1 MRYATINNK
10 KGSSKMKNYQA
21 NRELLEILESQKI
34 KIKNLKEE
42 VKILQRKLDQ
52 QIAKERVIK
61 Q

>member
-1 MRYATINNK
+1 
-10 KGSSKMKNYQA
+10 MKNYHA
-21 NRELLEILESQKI
+21 NRDLLEILESQKI

-52 QIAKERVIK
+52 QMTKERMIK

>member
-1 MRYATINNK
+1 
-10 KGSSKMKNYQA
+10 MKNYQA
-21 NRELLEILESQKI
+21 NRDLLEVLESQKI

>member
-1 MRYATINNK
+1 
-10 KGSSKMKNYQA
+10 MKNYQA
-21 NRELLEILESQKI
+21 SRDLLEILESQKI

-52 QIAKERVIK
+52 QIAKERMIK

>member
-1 MRYATINNK
+1 MK
-10 KGSSKMKNYQA
+10 KYQA
-21 NRELLEILESQKI
+21 NRDLLEILESQKI

-52 QIAKERVIK
+52 QIAKERMIK

>member
-1 MRYATINNK
+1 MTIY
-10 KGSSKMKNYQA
+10 MKNYQA
-21 NRELLEILESQKI
+21 NRDLLEILESQKI

-52 QIAKERVIK
+52 QIAKERMIK

>member
-1 MRYATINNK
+1 
-10 KGSSKMKNYQA
+10 MKNYQA
-21 NRELLEILESQKI
+21 NRDLLEILESQKI

-52 QIAKERVIK
+52 QMTKERMIK

>member
-1 MRYATINNK
+1 
-10 KGSSKMKNYQA
+10 MKNYQA
-21 NRELLEILESQKI
+21 NKDLLEILESQKI

-42 VKILQRKLDQ
+42 VKILQRKIDQ

>member
-1 MRYATINNK
+1 
-10 KGSSKMKNYQA
+10 MKNYQA
-21 NRELLEILESQKI
+21 NRELLKILESQKI

-52 QIAKERVIK
+52 QIAKEGMIK

>member
-1 MRYATINNK
+1 
-10 KGSSKMKNYQA
+10 MKNYQA

>member
-1 MRYATINNK
+1 MK
-10 KGSSKMKNYQA
+10 KHQA
-21 NRELLEILESQKI
+21 NRDLLEILESQKI

-52 QIAKERVIK
+52 QMTKERMIK

>member
-1 MRYATINNK
+1 
-10 KGSSKMKNYQA
+10 MKNYQA
-21 NRELLEILESQKI
+21 NRDLLEILESQKI

-52 QIAKERVIK
+52 QIAKERMIK

>member
-1 MRYATINNK
+1 
-10 KGSSKMKNYQA
+10 MKNYQA
-21 NRELLEILESQKI
+21 NRDLLEILESQKI

>member
-1 MRYATINNK
+1 
-10 KGSSKMKNYQA
+10 MKNYQA
-21 NRELLEILESQKI
+21 NKDLLEILESQKI

-52 QIAKERVIK
+52 QIAKERMIK

>member
-1 MRYATINNK
+1 MK
-10 KGSSKMKNYQA
+10 KYQA
-21 NRELLEILESQKI
+21 NKDLLEILESQKI

-52 QIAKERVIK
+52 QIAKEGMIK

>member
-1 MRYATINNK
+1 
-10 KGSSKMKNYQA
+10 MKNYQA
-21 NRELLEILESQKI
+21 NRDLLEVLESQKI

-52 QIAKERVIK
+52 QIAKERMIK

>member
-1 MRYATINNK
+1 
-10 KGSSKMKNYQA
+10 MKNYQA
-21 NRELLEILESQKI
+21 NRDLLEILESQKI

-52 QIAKERVIK
+52 QIAKERTIK

>member
-1 MRYATINNK
+1 
-10 KGSSKMKNYQA
+10 MKNYQA
-21 NRELLEILESQKI
+21 SRDLLKILESQKI

-52 QIAKERVIK
+52 QIAKERMIK

>member
-1 MRYATINNK
+1 
-10 KGSSKMKNYQA
+10 MKNYQP
-21 NRELLEILESQKI
+21 NKDLLEILESQKI

-52 QIAKERVIK
+52 QIAKEGMIK

>member
-1 MRYATINNK
+1 MK
-10 KGSSKMKNYQA
+10 KYQA
-21 NRELLEILESQKI
+21 NRDLLEILEYQKI

-52 QIAKERVIK
+52 QIAKERMIK